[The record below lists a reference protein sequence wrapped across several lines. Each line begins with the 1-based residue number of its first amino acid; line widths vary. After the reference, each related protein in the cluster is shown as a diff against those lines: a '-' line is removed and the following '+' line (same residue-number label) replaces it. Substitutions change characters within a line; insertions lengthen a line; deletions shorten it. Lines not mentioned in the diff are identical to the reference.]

1 MAFWSN
7 FMPIWNFNIS
17 SSLSGH
23 IPITATFAL
32 RDLLFSPW
40 VKGTEAWDDGEGQ
53 SRAGGGPDSSLCG
66 GTESSGGLLNASS
79 IWCHYRP
86 SERRDPVLRW
96 SQGLQAAGRVGEAVK
111 KRRTEPKMLINK
123 WEENRVADQRGNRL
137 VGRISSRWYKKAA
150 AWKWSCHRWRRTA
163 EHNICSEWASVWV
176 FNRLGRSDRWAIC
189 CRAEILCSDYKHT
202 TARVALQ
209 SFLFFLLLEMD
220 HVPTQA
226 VYIYLS
232 NLFNVPCVQNQNQSV
247 HRLVPA
253 KVLYR

>member
-40 VKGTEAWDDGEGQ
+40 VKGTEVWDGREEQ

-66 GTESSGGLLNASS
+66 GAESSGGLLNASS

-86 SERRDPVLRW
+86 SDRPDPVLRW

-137 VGRISSRWYKKAA
+137 AGRNSSRWYKKAA

-163 EHNICSEWASVWV
+163 VHNICERACGFSIDWAGVIDELFVAEQKFSVQ
-176 FNRLGRSDRWAIC
+176 
-189 CRAEILCSDYKHT
+189 T
-202 TARVALQ
+202 TNTPQPELRY
-209 SFLFFLLLEMD
+209 SHFYFFF
-220 HVPTQA
+220 
-226 VYIYLS
+226 Y
-232 NLFNVPCVQNQNQSV
+232 
-247 HRLVPA
+247 
-253 KVLYR
+253 